1 MEMNGDRRFLSH
13 QKSFGLLIPQLS
25 LLLKTWLMAFVNS
38 KRRTSNTPRQK
49 SFGARSC
56 LCLSIYS
63 RRSAYSTVDGE
74 QLCLLNFSP
83 V

>member
-1 MEMNGDRRFLSH
+1 MEMNGDRGFLSH

-38 KRRTSNTPRQK
+38 KRRTSNTTRQK
-49 SFGARSC
+49 SFGARYC
-56 LCLSIYS
+56 LCLSIY
-63 RRSAYSTVDGE
+63 RRSAYSTVNGE